1 MTLRQAVRH
10 IYRAYPLRRSA
21 RALLPW
27 AILFVLL
34 RVADLAE
41 TYAGLSSGRGE
52 EAWGITAAAIQRFG
66 LVLAL
71 ALSLLSAL
79 LVAAG
84 LLLASP
90 LLRWGRV
97 ATPIALILCAIAA
110 YPAVAN
116 LGVLVAQ
123 RR

>member
-52 EAWGITAAAIQRFG
+52 EAWGITAAAGLIKG
-66 LVLAL
+66 VIGTLLVL
-71 ALSLLSAL
+71 
-79 LVAAG
+79 G
-84 LLLASP
+84 
-90 LLRWGRV
+90 
-97 ATPIALILCAIAA
+97 
-110 YPAVAN
+110 AN
-116 LGVLVAQ
+116 KFAHRMGQEGVYN
-123 RR
+123 